1 MLWCR
6 FVLVHFF
13 IVFASSE
20 LLESENNEGPA
31 AAKVIC
37 NTEFNQLQNRLV
49 TIEAAVRTI
58 VSAVSSQT
66 NDLFAPI
73 KEIFQQDPFVRSI
86 ISLNYTSSIMRNDDG
101 KNSGKNSIFKN
112 NTGTE
117 GGIKGNF
124 KKRKTNMAW
133 YL

>member
-6 FVLVHFF
+6 LVFVHFF

-20 LLESENNEGPA
+20 LLESENHEGP
-31 AAKVIC
+31 AKVIC
-37 NTEFNQLQNRLV
+37 NTECNQLQNRLA

-86 ISLNYTSSIMRNDDG
+86 LSLNYTSSIMKNDG
-101 KNSGKNSIFKN
+101 NMKPLANSIFKN

-117 GGIKGNF
+117 GGIKGNL
-124 KKRKTNMAW
+124 KKT
-133 YL
+133 

>member
-6 FVLVHFF
+6 LVFVHFF

-20 LLESENNEGPA
+20 LLESENHEGP
-31 AAKVIC
+31 AKVIC
-37 NTEFNQLQNRLV
+37 NTECNQLQNRLA

-86 ISLNYTSSIMRNDDG
+86 ISLNYTSSIMKNDG
-101 KNSGKNSIFKN
+101 KNSGKNSIFQKQHWN
-112 NTGTE
+112 RRGD
-117 GGIKGNF
+117 
-124 KKRKTNMAW
+124 KR
-133 YL
+133 

>member
-6 FVLVHFF
+6 LVLVHFF

-20 LLESENNEGPA
+20 FLGSENHEGLA

-37 NTEFNQLQNRLV
+37 NTECNRQLQNRLE

-101 KNSGKNSIFKN
+101 KNGKNSIFKN
-112 NTGTE
+112 STGTE

-124 KKRKTNMAW
+124 KKRKTNMA
-133 YL
+133 